1 MIWLCYSQVYGI
13 FLDAKNE
20 VSFKDIY
27 DAGQLG
33 KSGAFFAPMTG
44 QGKRR
49 SKTPTPV
56 HGEWQFNKKEEKMS
70 HPPRPAALS
79 WGIPWVN
86 MLSAWEDEL
95 RGDNCSCFSAKSLG
109 KEWDEHW
116 DRNDKNVRWS
126 DMVMLRSTS
135 PSRYFYSP
143 TFLWSIQDKPI
154 WVGGIFP
161 WSTTWAGLCN
171 CTGVPWITSIWL

>member
-1 MIWLCYSQVYGI
+1 MPKMKWVSKISMMQDNLGKAAHSLPPWQDKESAE
-13 FLDAKNE
+13 AKHQHQFTVNDNSIKRKKKWATHHVQQHFHE
-20 VSFKDIY
+20 AFPELTCC
-27 DAGQLG
+27 QLG
-33 KSGAFFAPMTG
+33 RMSCEGTTVLALPW
-44 QGKRR
+44 GKD
-49 SKTPTPV
+49 
-56 HGEWQFNKKEEKMS
+56 
-70 HPPRPAALS
+70 L
-79 WGIPWVN
+79 
-86 MLSAWEDEL
+86 LY
-95 RGDNCSCFSAKSLG
+95 SAKSLG

>member
-1 MIWLCYSQVYGI
+1 MIWLSQ
-13 FLDAKNE
+13 

-27 DAGQLG
+27 DAGELG
-33 KSGAFFAPMTG
+33 KSRAFFVHMTG
-44 QGKRR
+44 QGKCR
-49 SKTPTPV
+49 SKTPTPFTV
-56 HGEWQFNKKEEKMS
+56 NDNSIKRKKKWATHHVQQHFHEAFPELTCCQLGRMS
-70 HPPRPAALS
+70 CEGTTVPALP
-79 WGIPWVN
+79 WGKD
-86 MLSAWEDEL
+86 LLYSA
-95 RGDNCSCFSAKSLG
+95 NSLG

-116 DRNDKNVRWS
+116 DHNDRNVRRS